1 MFCGFC
7 GFGLGVGERFCG
19 GCGEVVPELPGDDAG
34 GVVAAGD
41 ESAGDDAGGDV
52 VLERWWDGA
61 SWSGLTRPAG
71 SVVEGGNVVEAGGVT
86 PAGWYPDPLSVVRD
100 GGVESPG
107 VGRGGVSQ
115 SDTAVVGGGQRGVG
129 KRGGGSRSRRGL
141 LLGAVLVVLVGGGVV
156 AGLLVARTPGETV
169 VESATSVVVSS
180 TVVNGGVVSSVP
192 VSSTSVSVS
201 SSTTL
206 AVTGVTQGCAAEN
219 ELFTDPDGDGWGDCT
234 QATGSSRGDCGFD
247 GGFVDDD
254 GDGWGECVE
263 PTYSTPER
271 WDQHDYFVSLGD
283 WSIQGA
289 RRMQDASLPGSPA
302 WAYGRHLEQG
312 FRAGASPERVA
323 EVLNGTADGLDLCI
337 GSSCF
342 EIGSIEY
349 SGPSVT
355 SFSVNGAEIRGKAQ
369 GWAFG
374 ELVDCWWLG
383 SPDDCYSSSS
393 ALISMTSMYRY
404 GSTTYVTVEI
414 ANGANSGS
422 VINLVD
428 ASVRDARGV
437 SFPNNSLAE
446 VVNVGNTKVWM
457 LVFGALSVDTVS
469 AVEIVTSVNG
479 VEYSAWFYP

>member
-234 QATGSSRGDCGFD
+234 TESSISAAPTQDELVLAYAAERGLSYSSGVLQNGCGDFAVVGTGGSPEILMWD
-247 GGFVDDD
+247 GGQWIKDPSV
-254 GDGWGECVE
+254 GDHFSFSAGPIE
-263 PTYSTPER
+263 
-271 WDQHDYFVSLGD
+271 
-283 WSIQGA
+283 
-289 RRMQDASLPGSPA
+289 
-302 WAYGRHLEQG
+302 G
-312 FRAGASPERVA
+312 FR
-323 EVLNGTADGLDLCI
+323 L
-337 GSSCF
+337 
-342 EIGSIEY
+342 
-349 SGPSVT
+349 
-355 SFSVNGAEIRGKAQ
+355 
-369 GWAFG
+369 
-374 ELVDCWWLG
+374 
-383 SPDDCYSSSS
+383 
-393 ALISMTSMYRY
+393 LI
-404 GSTTYVTVEI
+404 
-414 ANGANSGS
+414 
-422 VINLVD
+422 
-428 ASVRDARGV
+428 
-437 SFPNNSLAE
+437 
-446 VVNVGNTKVWM
+446 
-457 LVFGALSVDTVS
+457 
-469 AVEIVTSVNG
+469 
-479 VEYSAWFYP
+479 